1 FFLTEILSVSLTFS
15 LFPLLLFQVINS
27 LPDHFQPGPDFFGI
41 PWIAIIIVFLG
52 ISTLGIFL
60 WKTSFGVSFLKTVL
74 KLQNVHDRST
84 DVQRRAWRSNSRS
97 QEGIKIGLE
106 DLFTSWR
113 YMEAKVRAEVHKVT
127 TKVNSHYQIH
137 GQRKTTEEGKMFQ
150 DMQQLQW
157 QAEDSYRCKIA
168 PYARKALDNWVSLF
182 VFLAFGHSLPGQDVD
197 VFFSPQLCAQAL
209 QREMAERK
217 AAYKQHGPIPLGNC
231 VVQKHLHPHP
241 VVPRSNILS
250 VRGSV
255 FVIANRPRV

>member
-1 FFLTEILSVSLTFS
+1 MRVRWL
-15 LFPLLLFQVINS
+15 LFWLLLLGFLSHQSTYVINS

-52 ISTLGIFL
+52 NYHLTLL
-60 WKTSFGVSFLKTVL
+60 KCAVHLCEVSFLKTVL

-127 TKVNSHYQIH
+127 MKVNSHYQIH

-157 QAEDSYRCKIA
+157 RTEDSYRCKIT
-168 PYARKALDNWVSLF
+168 PYARKALDNWISLF

-209 QREMAERK
+209 QREMAQRK

-241 VVPRSNILS
+241 VVPLI
-250 VRGSV
+250 
-255 FVIANRPRV
+255 

>member
-1 FFLTEILSVSLTFS
+1 MRVRWL
-15 LFPLLLFQVINS
+15 LFWLLL
-27 LPDHFQPGPDFFGI
+27 LG
-41 PWIAIIIVFLG
+41 FLSHQ
-52 ISTLGIFL
+52 STY
-60 WKTSFGVSFLKTVL
+60 VSFLKTVL

-97 QEGIKIGLE
+97 QEGLRSTCMHTKKRVSSFPGIKIGLE

-137 GQRKTTEEGKMFQ
+137 GQRKTTEMQMMPRPLDSLNIQFLMCWLFQ
-150 DMQQLQW
+150 
-157 QAEDSYRCKIA
+157 IT

-197 VFFSPQLCAQAL
+197 VFFSPQVCAQAL

-241 VVPRSNILS
+241 VVP
-250 VRGSV
+250 
-255 FVIANRPRV
+255 